1 MTQAQVR
8 EARCT
13 SGRVR
18 GAEVAGGVVFRGI
31 PYAAAPVGG
40 RRFRPPGRPEPW
52 GGVRDCGAAGPACPQ
67 DLAPTTSGVLH
78 VFDPTGRLDEDCL
91 ALDVWTPA
99 PDDAGRPTMV
109 WLHGGGWRGGGGSC
123 PLYDGHAFVR
133 DDVVL
138 VTLNYRLHA
147 FGFLYLDELFP
158 GASGTGLLGI
168 LDQLAAL
175 EWVRENI
182 AAFGGDP
189 ANVTVFGES
198 AGAMSIAA
206 LLAMEGGADLCRRA
220 ILQSGAGHHAITPA
234 AATRVTRRVLEAVG
248 VDAGDW
254 GALQS
259 APAASVQRAAS
270 LAAAEAGELLAGE
283 WSAAMAFQPVLP
295 ELPVATLARGAAS
308 GVDLVLGTCA
318 DELRF
323 VAWGMPAELQRRR
336 LSPAVAAALEGSGRS
351 VAEVA
356 ATYAGEGGDLDRHLA
371 METDYRYTFPAVC
384 LAERHAA
391 RGGRAWLYR
400 FSWPTPVLDGALRAC
415 HTLEV
420 PFVFATQTDAPV
432 LVGDDPPPGLADAL
446 HGAWVRFARTGDPG
460 WPSYDVTGRP
470 VMDFGVK
477 CRVVDDPQRERRLL
491 WDDLVS
497 VWASP
502 REG

>member
-1 MTQAQVR
+1 VG
-8 EARCT
+8 EAITT

-18 GAEVAGGVVFRGI
+18 GTEVDGGVVFRGI
-31 PYAAAPVGG
+31 PYAAAPVGRG
-40 RRFRPPGRPEPW
+40 RFRPPRRPEPW
-52 GGVRDCGAAGPACPQ
+52 SGVRECRMAAPACPQ
-67 DLAPTTSGVLH
+67 ELASTTSGVLH
-78 VFDPTGRLDEDCL
+78 VWDPTGPLDEDCL

-99 PDDAGRPTMV
+99 ADDAARPTMV
-109 WLHGGGWRGGGGSC
+109 WIHGGGWRGGSGSC
-123 PLYDGHAFVR
+123 PLYGGRAFIG

-158 GASGTGLLGI
+158 EAAGTGVLGI

-175 EWVRENI
+175 EWVRDNI
-182 AAFGGDP
+182 TAFGGDP

-206 LLAMEGGADLCRRA
+206 LLAMKGAAGLCRRA
-220 ILQSGAGHHAITPA
+220 ILQSGAGHHAIAPA
-234 AATRVTRRVLEAVG
+234 AGTRVARRVLELLQVAP
-248 VDAGDW
+248 GDW
-254 GALQS
+254 DALQS
-259 APAASVQRAAS
+259 APTAAVLGAAS
-270 LAAAEAGELLAGE
+270 LVAAEAGPLLAGE
-283 WSAAMAFQPVLP
+283 WSAAMAFQPVLA
-295 ELPVATLARGAAS
+295 ELPVASMSAGAAS

-323 VAWGMPAELQRRR
+323 VAWGMPAELQRQQ
-336 LSPAVAAALEGSGRS
+336 LSPAVAAAVEGSGRS

-356 ATYAGEGGDLDRHLA
+356 ATYADEGGELDRHLA

-384 LAERHAA
+384 LAERHGS

-400 FSWPTPVLDGALRAC
+400 FSWPTPVLDGVLRAC

-420 PFVFATQTDAPV
+420 PFVFGTQADAPV
-432 LVGDDPPPGLADAL
+432 LVGDDPPPALAHAL

-460 WPSYDVTGRP
+460 WPAYDTARRP
-470 VMDFGVK
+470 VMDFGLE
-477 CRVVDDPQRERRLL
+477 RRLVDDPQRGHRLL
-491 WDDLVS
+491 WDDLVN

-502 REG
+502 REE